1 MHSDDGPDARA
12 TTLAARICALEA
24 EMGILRSALEGCFD
38 AFFVLRCERDA
49 DGEIAD
55 FVFVELNA
63 SGERMLRRPREALI
77 GAGLCEMFPVVR
89 SAGLFDLYRRV
100 AETHEP
106 LEQEYQVPGQGS
118 GGGWYLQRVVP
129 AGDGIATSQR
139 RISERKQEEREREEL
154 REQLQH
160 AQKMESLG
168 RLAGGIAHD
177 FNNLLTPILAYANM
191 GLMQVDPGA
200 PLHEELHEIRHAAE
214 RASGLIRQILTFS
227 RKQPMQA
234 QPVAL
239 NAVIDGLARMLR
251 RLVGD
256 DVEVVLELADD
267 LGNLMAD
274 PTRLEQILINLVVNA
289 REAIAGEG
297 TVTIRTANLDLGA
310 EDPEART
317 GIEPGRYVVL
327 EIKDTGSGMPADVL
341 SRVFEP
347 FFTTRDQVKGTG
359 LGLSIVYGMVKQ
371 HRGEIRCESELGR
384 GTSFRLFFP
393 RTDEPLYAAVDE
405 PVPRRAAIQ
414 AYRGS
419 ETILLVEDDE
429 AVRKLARQVLVSRG
443 YTVLEADNGQTALRI
458 AETHTGPLDLLVTDV
473 VMPKMDG
480 HELHARLSAL
490 RPDLP
495 VVFMTGFSDV
505 EIGGKPFIA
514 KPFSGTRLLRTIR
527 EALAPKRADD

>member
-1 MHSDDGPDARA
+1 MA
-12 TTLAARICALEA
+12 LAARICALEA
-24 EMGILRSALEGCFD
+24 EMATLRAGLAGCFD
-38 AFFVLRCERDA
+38 AFFVCRCERDA
-49 DGEIAD
+49 NGEIVD
-55 FVFVELNA
+55 FVVVEVNA
-63 SGERMLRRPREALI
+63 SGERMLRRPRETVI
-77 GAGLCEMFPVVR
+77 GARVCELFPVIR
-89 SAGLFDLYRRV
+89 SAGLFDLCRRV
-100 AETHEP
+100 AETREP
-106 LEQEYQVPGQGS
+106 LEQEYQVPGQGAGS
-118 GGGWYLQRVVP
+118 GWYLQRVVP

-139 RISERKQEEREREEL
+139 RISERKQEQREREEL

-191 GLMQVDPGA
+191 GLMQLDPGA

-239 NAVIDGLARMLR
+239 NAVIDGLVRMLR

-256 DVEVVLELADD
+256 DVEVVLELAED
-267 LGNLMAD
+267 LGNVMAD

-297 TVTIRTANLDLGA
+297 TVTICTTNLDLGA

-327 EIKDTGSGMPADVL
+327 EIRDTGSGMPADVL

-371 HRGEIRCESELGR
+371 HHGEIRCESELGR
-384 GTSFRLFFP
+384 GTSFRLFFS
-393 RTDEPLYAAVDE
+393 RTDEALYA
-405 PVPRRAAIQ
+405 PVEESAPRRAAVQ

-443 YTVLEADNGQTALRI
+443 YTVIEADNGQTALRI
-458 AETHTGPLDLLVTDV
+458 AEAHTGPLDLLVTDV
-473 VMPKMDG
+473 VMPKING

-505 EIGGKPFIA
+505 EIGERPFIA
-514 KPFSGTRLLRTIR
+514 KPFAGNRLLRTIR
-527 EALAPKRADD
+527 EALAPKRTDDAAG